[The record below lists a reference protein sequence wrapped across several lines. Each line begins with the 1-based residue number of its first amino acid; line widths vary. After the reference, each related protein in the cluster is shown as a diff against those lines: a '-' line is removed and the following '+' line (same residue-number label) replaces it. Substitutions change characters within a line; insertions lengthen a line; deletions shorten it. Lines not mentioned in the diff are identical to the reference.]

1 MNEKKEQQPTDW
13 STWFPTYGVLT
24 AERIFERFNIKLS
37 HDELVNSVNDPQS
50 LYFQLL
56 RVPLKNVFN
65 GIILRQAHDYQIY
78 AQKLLVDYLLSGEDS
93 KDNTAP
99 GAATR
104 EDVEMERI
112 KLIETGE
119 AFRTIEEAHQLLI
132 AESQTTLVDLTRDLT
147 ALRLAPQTLDHRMT
161 DFLERAENNNINLRS
176 YRSQFYN
183 LILRITE
190 FLRLIT
196 DYHIDQAK
204 IEQNRASLE
213 FDALI
218 GDA

>member
-1 MNEKKEQQPTDW
+1 MKEKNEQTDW
-13 STWFPTYGVLT
+13 STWFSTYGLLT
-24 AERIFERFNIKLS
+24 AERILERFNINLP
-37 HDELVNSVNDPQS
+37 HDELINSVKEPHS
-50 LYFQLL
+50 IYFQLL

-78 AQKLLVDYLLSGEDS
+78 AQKLLVDYLLSGEDA
-93 KDNTAP
+93 KDNDSP

-104 EDVEMERI
+104 DDVEVERL

-119 AFRTIEEAHQLLI
+119 EFRHIEEAHQLLI
-132 AESQTTLVDLTRDLT
+132 AESQGRLVDLTQDLD
-147 ALRLAPQTLDHRMT
+147 ALRLAPQKLEQSMA
-161 DFLERAENNNINLRS
+161 DFVERAENNNINLRS

-183 LILRITE
+183 LILRITD
-190 FLRLIT
+190 FLRLMP

-204 IEQNRASLE
+204 VEENRTTLE

-218 GDA
+218 GEA